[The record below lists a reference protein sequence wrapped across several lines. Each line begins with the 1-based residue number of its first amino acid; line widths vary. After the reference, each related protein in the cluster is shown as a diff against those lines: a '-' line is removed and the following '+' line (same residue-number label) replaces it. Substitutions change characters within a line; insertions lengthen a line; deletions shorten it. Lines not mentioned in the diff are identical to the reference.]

1 MAIKPIPKKTHGR
14 NSVSNKTDAVAMEA
28 RLVRIETLLDALLD
42 SLQTLPQSPEC
53 VAGIQSLDQRMAI
66 IQEKLHTHIEEDEWV
81 QKNIEK
87 LDARVKQLETRAT
100 YWLGAIA
107 VIVPTVWVL
116 VDFVR
121 EGIFKA
127 VQ

>member
-14 NSVSNKTDAVAMEA
+14 SAVSDKTDAVAMEA

-53 VAGIQSLDQRMAI
+53 VAGIQSLDQRMAVFSERL
-66 IQEKLHTHIEEDEWV
+66 QTHIEEDQWV
-81 QKNIEK
+81 QKNLEK
-87 LDARVKQLETRAT
+87 MEARIKSLENRAT

-121 EGIFKA
+121 EGVFK